1 MQKITGVV
9 VSAKTP
15 QTAIVEVVR
24 RWQHP
29 LYHKFIK
36 KNKRFACHFVDLT
49 IKEGDVVAIQPCRP
63 ISKTKRFKVVEKVK
77 ELA

>member
-36 KNKRFACHFVDLT
+36 KNRHFACHYVDLT
-49 IKEGDVVAIQPCRP
+49 IKEGDTVAIEPCRP

-77 ELA
+77 EIA